1 MLSAPL
7 ISICWFVFLFY
18 WIANARFV
26 KSAAEV
32 QSVGSRLANRI
43 PVWIGI
49 VLLFFVGRHR
59 FGVAAAHHTPVTGPL
74 GGAITVLGLGAAI
87 WARRTLADNWSGN
100 VVFKKDHKLI
110 EQGPYRYVRHPIYT
124 GILLMCV
131 GTAIESGR
139 PAAYGGVLFFLVGFW
154 IKLRQEEK
162 LMLRHFPQE
171 YAAYKARVKALVP
184 FVI

>member
-1 MLSAPL
+1 MLSGQL
-7 ISICWFVFLFY
+7 ISVCWFVFLFY

-26 KSAAEV
+26 KPAAEV

-59 FGVAAAHHTPVTGPL
+59 AGVFVAPHTPLIRSLGVAIA
-74 GGAITVLGLGAAI
+74 VLGLAAAI

-100 VVFKKDHKLI
+100 VVFKKEHKLI

-124 GILLMCV
+124 GILLMCL

-139 PAAYGGVLFFLVGFW
+139 PAAFAGVLFFLVGFW
-154 IKLRQEEK
+154 FKLQQEEK